1 MSAKIIDSHRYK
13 KTTRKKANESKEAK
27 KTSLKYKKAKLKKIK
42 EDKKVRLDNLENEH
56 FVNEKN
62 KKNNKKIYK
71 SKMYFPKLLK
81 IFLLVLCIGIIGV
94 ISKII
99 VKNEERVVVPA
110 DNNKEEVV
118 SLVSNY
124 DFNIGI
130 SKLDTIDYMK
140 SQNIILN
147 ELYLKSNNV
156 LVSIDKEYN
165 INYVVAKNIEKIN
178 AKEYFIELND
188 KYDITS
194 KDIES
199 SINAIK
205 EAGSSNIYFSRLDNI
220 EKIYI
225 QDDNSFKIKLKED
238 DNYFVYALEF
248 PIVSNTKEA
257 PFVVEGK
264 TDNSLTLKRNTSDST
279 LNKITFT
286 GYGDSDY
293 LIEDFK
299 NGKLDMFTASSDSI
313 MQLIGKYDYNVKRY
327 RDGECIFLLG
337 NKDSKLFSK
346 KEVRQALLYSLNRE
360 EILKE
365 VNNKFYEL
373 IDIPYIYSS
382 VKYKYDIYGAQNAL
396 QSQGWVKSSGTYK
409 KNVDGEELVLEV
421 KLLVNEDNSLE
432 SKIADKI
439 KESLEQN
446 GIKVYADKKKGEDFN
461 TALNNKDYDVV
472 LAYLYLNQNPDI
484 NFINEYLNI
493 NETVNSAINI
503 VNSSNTVDLSKNISN
518 LQNILSSE
526 VACIGLVART
536 TNVVYQ
542 KNINGFN
549 DLGYMEVFN
558 DFKNIGKIQD
568 VENE

>member
-1 MSAKIIDSHRYK
+1 M
-13 KTTRKKANESKEAK
+13 
-27 KTSLKYKKAKLKKIK
+27 
-42 EDKKVRLDNLENEH
+42 
-56 FVNEKN
+56 
-62 KKNNKKIYK
+62 
-71 SKMYFPKLLK
+71 
-81 IFLLVLCIGIIGV
+81 
-94 ISKII
+94 
-99 VKNEERVVVPA
+99 
-110 DNNKEEVV
+110 
-118 SLVSNY
+118 
-124 DFNIGI
+124 
-130 SKLDTIDYMK
+130 
-140 SQNIILN
+140 
-147 ELYLKSNNV
+147 
-156 LVSIDKEYN
+156 
-165 INYVVAKNIEKIN
+165 
-178 AKEYFIELND
+178 
-188 KYDITS
+188 
-194 KDIES
+194 
-199 SINAIK
+199 
-205 EAGSSNIYFSRLDNI
+205 
-220 EKIYI
+220 
-225 QDDNSFKIKLKED
+225 
-238 DNYFVYALEF
+238 
-248 PIVSNTKEA
+248 
-257 PFVVEGK
+257 EGK
-264 TDNSLTLKRNTSDST
+264 TDNSLTLKKNTSDST

-286 GYGDSDY
+286 GYEDSDY

-299 NGKLDMFTASSDSI
+299 DGKLDMFTASSDSI

-396 QSQGWVKSSGTYK
+396 QAQGWVKSSGTYK

-446 GIKVYADKKKGEDFN
+446 GIKVYVDKKKGEDFN

-503 VNSSNTVDLSKNISN
+503 VNSSNIVDLSKNISN
-518 LQNILSSE
+518 LQNVLSTE